1 MAEARAEILRRLSV
15 VIGLPEPE
23 AAAAIGI
30 SPNKFRAMVQDGQ
43 LPRPR
48 ILDGRL
54 VWDVEELWDAFKA
67 FPHDGDALAAT
78 STTPTGSE
86 TGDGWDDLLK

>member
-1 MAEARAEILRRLSV
+1 MGEKRAEILRRLSV

-30 SPNKFRAMVQDGQ
+30 SPNKFRELVGDGR

-48 ILDGRL
+48 ALDGRL
-54 VWDVEELWDAFKA
+54 VWDVEELWAAFKA
-67 FPHDGDALAAT
+67 FPHDQEA
-78 STTPTGSE
+78 PTEPGGSE
-86 TGDGWDDLLK
+86 TGAGWDDVLK

>member
-30 SPNKFRAMVQDGQ
+30 SPNKFRELVEGGR

-48 ILDGRL
+48 ALDGRF
-54 VWDVEELWDAFKA
+54 VWDVEELWEAFKA
-67 FPHDGDALAAT
+67 FPHDREPSPQAG
-78 STTPTGSE
+78 GSE
-86 TGDGWDDLLK
+86 TGAGWDDLLK